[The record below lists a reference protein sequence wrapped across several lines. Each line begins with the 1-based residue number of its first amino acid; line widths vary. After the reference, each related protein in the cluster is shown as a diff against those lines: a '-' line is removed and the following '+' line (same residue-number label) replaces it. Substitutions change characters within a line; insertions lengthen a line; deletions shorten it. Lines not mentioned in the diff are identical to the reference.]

1 MIVANVSHT
10 LINCT
15 CKNRLGFSLLP
26 FTLIPQ
32 YLKRFNWSIQW
43 NPLATHLWLVLV
55 GFHDFQTLPDVACV
69 KRGRGETYFRSQSLS
84 SESAVKYPHV
94 GPTSGDER
102 FKYSLSRENKI
113 GQMPYPRANK
123 DNQIPTPYPAYLP
136 PRRLYIDRCIIID
149 KLFIQTLIIFLLRNS
164 LVSLRYLWRN
174 VPKKRH
180 ARAKLLFF

>member
-1 MIVANVSHT
+1 MSVINWSIVH
-10 LINCT
+10 T
-15 CKNRLGFSLLP
+15 CKDRLGFSLLP

-55 GFHDFQTLPDVACV
+55 GFHDFQTLPDRTSRAWSVEEGKPIFGLSLFRPSRQSSIPTSVPRRAMKDSNIPSPERTRSV
-69 KRGRGETYFRSQSLS
+69 KCPT
-84 SESAVKYPHV
+84 P
-94 GPTSGDER
+94 GPTTTIKSPPHT
-102 FKYSLSRENKI
+102 L
-113 GQMPYPRANK
+113 PPH
-123 DNQIPTPYPAYLP
+123 P

-149 KLFIQTLIIFLLRNS
+149 KLSIQTLIIFLLRNS

-174 VPKKRH
+174 VQKKRH